1 MRRVWTWLGWGA
13 AVTAFWLMLLH
24 LGLAEEQHGVIQT
37 VSQSSLSNSMTHSL
51 DVVSGHLRNMWF
63 E

>member
-13 AVTAFWLMLLH
+13 AVTAIWLVLLH
-24 LGLAEEQHGVIQT
+24 LGLAEEQHGVIQA
-37 VSQSSLSNSMTHSL
+37 VSRPSLSNSMTSSL
-51 DVVSGHLRNMWF
+51 AVFLEHLWNMLF